1 MSRSRRPWT
10 DEQVEQIVGNILR
23 SGVILAGGVV
33 VVGGVLYLIRYG
45 ADSPN
50 YQVFRGEPTDLRTL
64 PGILTDARSLRRR
77 GLIQLGLLLLIAT
90 PIARVVFSAFA
101 FAQQRDYTYVVV
113 TLVILSVLTYSLVW
127 S

>member
-10 DEQVEQIVGNILR
+10 DEQVEQIIGNLLR
-23 SGVILAGGVV
+23 TGVILAAGVV

-45 ADSPN
+45 ADAPN
-50 YQVFRGEPTDLRTL
+50 YRVFRGEPTDLRTL

-113 TLVILSVLTYSLVW
+113 TLVVLSVLIYSLMG